1 MAIQGLYKIFDHW
14 HQEGTLWIFSDPH
27 FGDSD
32 LEMGIYNRPSAAEI
46 AQRINAKC
54 GRKDTLICLGDVG
67 DVEYVKLLRAK
78 RKILICGNHDAGRTN
93 YERQVIT
100 QLFSK
105 DLYTKEQVLD
115 LMKTMY
121 PNCRY
126 TIDEGYQFHSPF
138 EFWKASA
145 DNMLFDEVYEGPLM
159 IAEKLILSHE
169 PVDVPWAYNI
179 HGHDHQGHKRKNH
192 TNVCVDV
199 TGYQPINMNQWMKS
213 GAMAHVET
221 IHRDTIDKATVRK
234 QKRGGS
240 IVEMKGQTHK
250 IPKTTRREKCESHV

>member
-1 MAIQGLYKIFDHW
+1 MAIAGLYKIFDHW

-27 FGDSD
+27 FGDD
-32 LEMGIYNRPSAAEI
+32 ELTTGIHNRPSAAEI
-46 AQRINAKC
+46 VQRINAKC

-67 DVEYVKLLRAK
+67 DVEYIKLLRAK

-93 YERQVIT
+93 YERQT
-100 QLFSK
+100 W
-105 DLYTKEQVLD
+105 TKVFDMTYHTRETAIQE
-115 LMKTMY
+115 MKKLY

-126 TIDEGYQFHSPF
+126 TVSEGYQFQSPF
-138 EFWKASA
+138 EYWQVTA

-213 GAMAHVET
+213 GAMARVET
-221 IHRDTIDKATVRK
+221 IHRDTIDKATERK
-234 QKRGGS
+234 KKRGG
-240 IVEMKGQTHK
+240 KK
-250 IPKTTRREKCESHV
+250 IGAR

>member
-1 MAIQGLYKIFDHW
+1 MAIAGLYKIFDHW
-14 HQEGTLWIFSDPH
+14 HAEGTLFIFSDPH

-46 AQRINAKC
+46 VQCINAKC

-105 DLYTKEQVLD
+105 VLYTKEQALEC
-115 LMKTMY
+115 MKTMY

-126 TIDEGYQFHSPF
+126 NIEERKQLDSFF
-138 EFWKASA
+138 EISA

-169 PVDVPWAYNI
+169 PVDVPWAYNL
-179 HGHDHQGHKRKNH
+179 HVHDHKGHKRKNH

-221 IHRDTIDKATVRK
+221 IHRDTNDKATVKK
-234 QKRGGS
+234 QKRGG
-240 IVEMKGQTHK
+240 KK
-250 IPKTTRREKCESHV
+250 IGEK

>member
-1 MAIQGLYKIFDHW
+1 MAIAGLYKIFDHW
-14 HQEGTLWIFSDPH
+14 HAEGTLFIFSDPH

-32 LEMGIYNRPSAAEI
+32 LEMGIRNRPSPAEI
-46 AQRINAKC
+46 VQRINAKC

-93 YERQVIT
+93 YERQTFTKI
-100 QLFSK
+100 FDK
-105 DLYTKEQVLD
+105 EYYTKDMAYHAVAGLYPGWHISIGEGFD
-115 LMKTMY
+115 L
-121 PNCRY
+121 
-126 TIDEGYQFHSPF
+126 HSPF
-138 EFWKASA
+138 EYWKVTA

-169 PVDVPWAYNI
+169 PVDVPWAYNL
-179 HGHDHQGHKRKNH
+179 HGHDHKGHKRKNH

-234 QKRGGS
+234 QKRGGKK
-240 IVEMKGQTHK
+240 IGQ
-250 IPKTTRREKCESHV
+250 I

>member
-1 MAIQGLYKIFDHW
+1 MIAGLYKIFDHW
-14 HQEGTLWIFSDPH
+14 HEEGTLFIFSDPH
-27 FGDSD
+27 FGDD
-32 LEMGIYNRPSAAEI
+32 ELTTGIPNRPTAAEI
-46 AQRINAKC
+46 VQRINAKC

-67 DVEYVKLLRAK
+67 DVEYVRKLRAK
-78 RKILICGNHDAGRTN
+78 RKILIMGNHDAGRTN
-93 YERQVIT
+93 YERQTFTKI
-100 QLFSK
+100 F
-105 DLYTKEQVLD
+105 DREYYTKDMAYNAMAGLYPGWRISIGEGFD
-115 LMKTMY
+115 L
-121 PNCRY
+121 R
-126 TIDEGYQFHSPF
+126 SPF
-138 EFWKASA
+138 EYWKVTA

-221 IHRDTIDKATVRK
+221 IHRDTIDKATVRARK
-234 QKRGGS
+234 RTQK
-240 IVEMKGQTHK
+240 KGK
-250 IPKTTRREKCESHV
+250 

>member
-27 FGDSD
+27 SGDSD
-32 LEMGIYNRPSAAEI
+32 LEIGIHDRPSAAEI
-46 AQRINAKC
+46 VQRINAKC

-78 RKILICGNHDAGRTN
+78 QKILICGNHDAGRTN
-93 YERQVIT
+93 YERQKWIKI
-100 QLFSK
+100 FDK
-105 DLYTKEQVLD
+105 DRYQRDEALLEMQRLY
-115 LMKTMY
+115 
-121 PNCRY
+121 PGCRY
-126 TIDEGYQFHSPF
+126 TISEGCQFHSPF
-138 EFWKASA
+138 EYWEVIA

-199 TGYQPINMNQWMKS
+199 TGYQPINMNQFMKS
-213 GAMAHVET
+213 GALAHVET
-221 IHRDTIDKATVRK
+221 IHRDTIDKATERK
-234 QKRGGS
+234 RKRGG
-240 IVEMKGQTHK
+240 KK
-250 IPKTTRREKCESHV
+250 IGEK

>member
-27 FGDSD
+27 FGDED
-32 LEMGIYNRPSAAEI
+32 LALGIRNRPSAAEI
-46 AQRINAKC
+46 VQRINAKC

-78 RKILICGNHDAGRTN
+78 HKILICGNHDAGRTN
-93 YERQVIT
+93 YERKIER
-100 QLFSK
+100 
-105 DLYTKEQVLD
+105 LYFDKNHYDRDEALQEAKVTC
-115 LMKTMY
+115 
-121 PNCRY
+121 PGCRY
-126 TIDEGYQFHSPF
+126 NIYEKFQFVSPF
-138 EFWKASA
+138 EAWVIEC

-199 TGYQPINMNQWMKS
+199 AGYQPINMNQWMKS
-213 GAMAHVET
+213 GVMAHVET

-234 QKRGGS
+234 KKRGG
-240 IVEMKGQTHK
+240 KK
-250 IPKTTRREKCESHV
+250 IGER